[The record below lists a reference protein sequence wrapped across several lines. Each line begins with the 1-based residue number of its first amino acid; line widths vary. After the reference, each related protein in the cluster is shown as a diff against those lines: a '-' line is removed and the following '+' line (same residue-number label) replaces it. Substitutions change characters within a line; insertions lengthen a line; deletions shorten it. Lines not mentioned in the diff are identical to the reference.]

1 VVSSSHLRV
10 RAKWHLDRL
19 SRFARLTDHGRNQV
33 AVNGKNGNCKRA
45 TEKGRLKNGQPGNSA
60 TKNERMRK
68 GGNKKLMSEITA
80 TETRATEITATGKMV
95 NEKLGNE

>member
-1 VVSSSHLRV
+1 LHGSRITVVI
-10 RAKWHLDRL
+10 K
-19 SRFARLTDHGRNQV
+19 Q

-45 TEKGRLKNGQPGNSA
+45 TEKGRREKLKNGQPGNSA

-80 TETRATEITATGKMV
+80 TETMATEITATGKML